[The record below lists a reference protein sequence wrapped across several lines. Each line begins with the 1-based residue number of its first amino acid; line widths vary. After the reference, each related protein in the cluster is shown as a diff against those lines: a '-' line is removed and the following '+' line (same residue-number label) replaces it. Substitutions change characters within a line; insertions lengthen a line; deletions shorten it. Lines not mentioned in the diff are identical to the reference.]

1 MSDNT
6 TTNQLIVNVL
16 RPANQFARDQKHYKT
31 VRPRTVHLVSESTMA
46 RSSLSFAYRHRT
58 GIHSHNLGLLS
69 SSILPVTGPL
79 PARENHLIH
88 LDELI
93 CDSIVLVLSSKQSM
107 ASPLVSRNGSQAGL
121 GKKSAMA
128 WLGNWSSLSAAL
140 INYRQRSRHCFSS
153 LGTCLASYTP
163 MPALTWPSIV

>member
-31 VRPRTVHLVSESTMA
+31 VRPRTVHLVSESAMA
-46 RSSLSFAYRHRT
+46 RSSPSFAYRHRA

-93 CDSIVLVLSSKQSM
+93 CDSIVLVPSSKQSGVSLGFAKWFPSGFGQKVSYVM
-107 ASPLVSRNGSQAGL
+107 AGKLVF
-121 GKKSAMA
+121 
-128 WLGNWSSLSAAL
+128 SLSGFDKLSSTVTAL
-140 INYRQRSRHCFSS
+140 
-153 LGTCLASYTP
+153 L
-163 MPALTWPSIV
+163 